1 MNQPRKG
8 IGEPPGTHRA
18 CSSAVEQVPLKHS
31 VRGSNPLRLTNQEE
45 MNCSQSLE
53 VTSAEPCQV
62 VAGISLNRS
71 WLMTPL
77 PSAVVV

>member
-1 MNQPRKG
+1 
-8 IGEPPGTHRA
+8 
-18 CSSAVEQVPLKHS
+18 
-31 VRGSNPLRLTNQEE
+31 